1 MITHMHLIRKDLKD
15 RFPNADVDWNSA
27 DACWEVTYNDGQVS
41 YTDRYVVKDGELSKL
56 KLILVGTK

>member
-15 RFPNADVDWNSA
+15 RFPKADVDWNSA
-27 DACWEVTYNDGQVS
+27 DACWEVTYNDGHVS
-41 YTDRYVVKDGELSKL
+41 YTDRYAVKDGELSKL